1 MTENAQYRKHKLSNG
16 ITVVSESLPYAHS
29 ITISIWIKA
38 GSRHEEADQQG
49 ISHFLEHMVFKGTE
63 KRKIY
68 HIANGIE
75 SVGGYINAMTDKE
88 NTCYYTRL
96 PAAFAERGIEILAD
110 LVFHPS
116 FRPDDLEKEKQ
127 VVIDELLGV
136 EDNAEDWIGDLFE
149 EQLFKGHPLG
159 FPVIGKQDCIRNFSI
174 KQLQNREKI
183 HHDPDHILIAVTGRF
198 EHDKLIDLLEKH
210 IRITSKKMPLT
221 DSKFKP
227 KKLKP
232 RYLTI
237 ERPMNQSHLLLGT
250 FAPKLSDKTMNAGL
264 MLNAVLGSGMSS
276 RLNLKIREKYGF
288 CYSIYSFLSSY
299 SDTGVLGI
307 SAAIDN
313 KKIEKLQDLIMKEL
327 NLFQEKGPT
336 KREFDQIKHSLK
348 GGLLIGSESLSNRN
362 ISLAK
367 SELIF
372 GRNKTTEEMT
382 KEIDSVQISDVHY
395 YLEKYPMNH
404 IETQVL
410 IKGTLSN

>member
-1 MTENAQYRKHKLSNG
+1 MTENAQYKKTHLSNG
-16 ITVVSESLPYAHS
+16 ITVVSEALPYAHS
-29 ITISIWIKA
+29 ITISIWVKA
-38 GSRHEEADQQG
+38 GSRHEEPNRQG

-96 PAAFAERGIEILAD
+96 PSSFAERGIEILAD

-116 FRPDDLEKEKQ
+116 FRPDDIEKEKH

-149 EQLFKGHPLG
+149 EQLFKGHSLG
-159 FPVIGKQDCIRNFSI
+159 FPVIGKQESIRIFSL
-174 KQLQNREKI
+174 KDLQNREKI
-183 HHDPDHILIAVTGRF
+183 HHDPNHVLIAVTGKF
-198 EHDKLIDLLEKH
+198 EHEKLIDLLEKH
-210 IRITSKKMPLT
+210 IRITGKKIQLQ
-221 DSKFKP
+221 DSKFTVRKQN
-227 KKLKP
+227 KREL
-232 RYLTI
+232 LI
-237 ERPMNQSHLLLGT
+237 ERPINQSHLLLGT
-250 FAPKLSDKTMNAGL
+250 FAPKLSDRNMNAGL
-264 MLNAVLGSGMSS
+264 MLNAILGSGMSS

-313 KKIEKLQDLIMKEL
+313 RKIEKLQGLIMKEL
-327 NLFQEKGPT
+327 DLFQEKGPT

-372 GRNKTTEEMT
+372 GRNKTIDEMT
-382 KEIDSVQISDVHY
+382 KEIDSVQIFDIES
-395 YLEKYPMNH
+395 YLKKYPMNH

-410 IKGTLSN
+410 IKGTLTN